1 MSEQHPHRDATHP
14 NTVAKCSG
22 QASGAGTPETN
33 ATGSGATMSCKEICA
48 FLCDYVDGTLAAQS
62 RDAFD
67 AHMAACAHCKEY
79 LDTYAE
85 TIRLSKR
92 CCCPK
97 LQPPPPLPEDMI
109 AAIVQAAAMA
119 PRRGCGGGDG
129 TSDGNGDRSGAGR
142 A

>member
-1 MSEQHPHRDATHP
+1 
-14 NTVAKCSG
+14 
-22 QASGAGTPETN
+22 
-33 ATGSGATMSCKEICA
+33 MSCKEICA

-67 AHMAACAHCKEY
+67 AHMAACVHCKEY

-129 TSDGNGDRSGAGR
+129 TRDGTRDETGDRSGAGR

>member
-1 MSEQHPHRDATHP
+1 MSEQHPHRD
-14 NTVAKCSG
+14 VADTSAVGKCSG
-22 QASGAGTPETN
+22 QASGV
-33 ATGSGATMSCKEICA
+33 GATMSCKEICA
-48 FLCDYVDGTLAAQS
+48 FLCDYVDGTLATPS

-67 AHMAACAHCKEY
+67 AHVAACSHCKEY

-97 LQPPPPLPEDMI
+97 LQPPPPLPEDMV
-109 AAIVQAAAMA
+109 AAIVQAAAMT
-119 PRRGCGGGDG
+119 PRRGCGGRDE
-129 TSDGNGDRSGAGR
+129 TRDETGDRSDAGR